1 MVTLHAV
8 LYRRADLTHEQFLEY
23 WHGTHGPLIAGR
35 PELTRHLLGYEQH
48 PRLPASGGIGPDQ
61 PDGVTVQRFAS
72 WETFLAFLAEPGAE
86 AMNADMANFLDVDRL
101 TISFTATPRTV
112 V

>member
-1 MVTLHAV
+1 VVTLHAV
-8 LYRRADLTHEQFLEY
+8 LFRRADLTHDEFLDY
-23 WHGTHGPLIAGR
+23 WHQVHGPLIRGM
-35 PELTRHLLGYEQH
+35 PELTRHLLGYDQH
-48 PRLPASGGIGPDQ
+48 PRLPASSGFGRDQ

-101 TISFTATPRTV
+101 AISFTAAPVTV

>member
-1 MVTLHAV
+1 MVTMHAV
-8 LYRRADLTHEQFLEY
+8 LFRRADLSHDQFLDY
-23 WHGTHGPLIAGR
+23 WHNVHGPLIAGL
-35 PELTRHLLGYEQH
+35 PDLTRHLLGYEQH

-72 WETFLAFLAEPGAE
+72 WDAFLAFLAEPGAE
-86 AMNADMANFLDVDRL
+86 AMNADMSNFLDVDRL
-101 TISFTATPRTV
+101 TVSFAAAPVTV